1 MDDTLGTTSCQLTQ
15 TKFSFLVKSIN
26 FWSYLKVYTGIKEK
40 KIEKKNF
47 SAWRKIFF
55 DPTIFL
61 E

>member
-40 KIEKKNF
+40 KLKKKIF
-47 SAWRKIFF
+47 SAWRK
-55 DPTIFL
+55 TIFRPMKFL
-61 E
+61 R